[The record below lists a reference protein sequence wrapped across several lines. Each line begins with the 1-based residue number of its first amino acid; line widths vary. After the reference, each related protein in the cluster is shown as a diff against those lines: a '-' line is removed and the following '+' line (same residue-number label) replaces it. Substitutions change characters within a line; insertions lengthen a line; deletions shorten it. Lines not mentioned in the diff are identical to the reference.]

1 MLGAGIPPV
10 LTPGTG
16 DGIGMVDVLIL
27 AALAV
32 VSVVYVIAMRRVA
45 SKTKQPRPAREA
57 EERKAA

>member
-10 LTPGTG
+10 LTRGTG
-16 DGIGMVDVLIL
+16 DGVGVIVLIL

-32 VSVVYVIAMRRVA
+32 VFVMYVIAMRRVA

-57 EERKAA
+57 DERNAA